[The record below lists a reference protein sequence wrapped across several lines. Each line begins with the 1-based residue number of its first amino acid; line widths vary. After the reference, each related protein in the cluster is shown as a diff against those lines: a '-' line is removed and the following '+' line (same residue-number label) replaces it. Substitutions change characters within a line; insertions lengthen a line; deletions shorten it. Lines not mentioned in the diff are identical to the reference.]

1 MQYKALLLPLNRPTR
16 TGRVFTRELI
26 QDAFDRLN
34 KRIND
39 GELIE
44 GEFGSPPPMRF
55 FEEGS
60 DRLLVNKEHVCLKVV
75 AVELRDDGIYG
86 TIEPAGPF
94 GELMEKQI
102 KSEWDNQPTLSARM
116 LSRAH
121 LDNTDVNEV
130 VKLAAF
136 DYVAADA
143 PVAPSAGVGPHMRAI
158 TAAMVADPMYAWS
171 WFCNLKMPHVDAGA
185 DWTTASQGAASFL
198 HVLTGGEVDITKH
211 PYWADDQK
219 SNISHDADKVAEA
232 ADRFP
237 EVPSHRNVMNIIVEA
252 PAHHGGQMVAT
263 AVGQLLGKVLPNT
276 TIHTRMGDWDEK
288 THQSHVEAISNA
300 IENGQLDIDNWN
312 KDSVDGREFE
322 VVVKLRQNRILRFDK
337 RLKD

>member
-1 MQYKALLLPLNRPTR
+1 MQYQALLLPLNTPTR
-16 TGRVFTRELI
+16 SGRIFTRE
-26 QDAFDRLN
+26 QVQGAFDRLN

-39 GELIE
+39 GEPVE
-44 GEFGSPPPMRF
+44 GEFGSPPPMRLYNV
-55 FEEGS
+55 GS
-60 DRLLVNKEHVCLKVV
+60 DRLGVTKEHVCLKVV

-86 TIEPAGPF
+86 TIEPVGRF
-94 GELMEKQI
+94 GAMMVKEIE
-102 KSEWDNQPTLSARM
+102 SDWNNQPTLSARM
-116 LSRAH
+116 LSRPH
-121 LDNTDVNEV
+121 LDNTEVNEV

-136 DYVAADA
+136 DFVAAKK
-143 PVAPSAGVGPHMRAI
+143 PVSPSAGVGPHIRAI
-158 TAAMVADPMYAWS
+158 IAAMVADPMYAWS
-171 WFCNLKMPHVDAGA
+171 WYCNLKMPHVDAGA
-185 DWTTASQGAASFL
+185 NWTTASHGAANFL
-198 HVLTGGEVDITKH
+198 SILTGGEVDITKH
-211 PYWADDQK
+211 PLWAEDLK
-219 SNISHDADKVAEA
+219 NSTERDAGIAAEA

-276 TIHTRMGDWDEK
+276 PIHTRMGDWDEK
-288 THQSHVEAISNA
+288 THQSHVEAIGNA

-322 VVVKLRQNRILRFDK
+322 VVVKMRPNRILRFDK